1 MDLTNILAVSG
12 KPDLNELVSRTKNG
26 AIVKNLVTGQ
36 KFPVFAS
43 SSISQLSEI
52 RMFTT
57 NDEKPLE
64 EIFENI
70 YKLLEAKPTEFDP
83 KKAESEVLFD
93 LLAKVLPDY
102 DKERV
107 HASDAKKLFSWY
119 NVLLAADKLT
129 PTEEEKTETE
139 AAESLPPK
147 SLRRSRLHL
156 RRPPCRNR
164 RPPRQP
170 HRPRPLLSAPPQ
182 PRRQSNESRIESL
195 ILKSRGE
202 YFKTTILSISYFRQ
216 PSNHLLIFNPLD
228 NEKNTYYSLCDCHH
242 GRCCFV

>member
-1 MDLTNILAVSG
+1 MDLSNILAVAG
-12 KPDLNELVSRTKNG
+12 KPDLNELISRTKNG

-83 KKAESEVLFD
+83 KKAESKVLFD
-93 LLAKVLPDY
+93 LLGKVLPDY
-102 DKERV
+102 DTERV

-129 PTEEEKTETE
+129 PTEEKKEEAKEE
-139 AAESLPPK
+139 AAEKPVAEKPAPK
-147 SLRRSRLHL
+147 KA
-156 RRPPCRNR
+156 
-164 RPPRQP
+164 
-170 HRPRPLLSAPPQ
+170 AP
-182 PRRQSNESRIESL
+182 
-195 ILKSRGE
+195 K
-202 YFKTTILSISYFRQ
+202 KTAASKQAAPKATTQAKAAPKRTTTAKKAI
-216 PSNHLLIFNPLD
+216 
-228 NEKNTYYSLCDCHH
+228 
-242 GRCCFV
+242 

>member
-119 NVLLAADKLT
+119 NVLLSADKLT

-139 AAESLPPK
+139 AAEKPAAEKPAPK
-147 SLRRSRLHL
+147 
-156 RRPPCRNR
+156 
-164 RPPRQP
+164 Q
-170 HRPRPLLSAPPQ
+170 SAP
-182 PRRQSNESRIESL
+182 
-195 ILKSRGE
+195 K
-202 YFKTTILSISYFRQ
+202 KTAVSKQAAPKATTQAKAAPKRTTTAKKAI
-216 PSNHLLIFNPLD
+216 
-228 NEKNTYYSLCDCHH
+228 
-242 GRCCFV
+242 